1 MTVQE
6 KEDYIFSLVHKI
18 VEKNHSEELHQ
29 NFLDYVENGIE
40 NDSWNEYIEEVES
53 RIGMKFKRGKERL
66 EETEE
71 DKNLLIAKLE
81 EELKNM
87 DYIMKEK
94 DNYIVELVNKI
105 IEKNH
110 SEELE
115 SYVEVENE
123 LDVAKKASSLW
134 GKYLKPIEAR
144 IGMNI
149 KRGKQA
155 QYATEE
161 YKDSLIAK
169 LEEEINSV
177 G

>member
-1 MTVQE
+1 
-6 KEDYIFSLVHKI
+6 
-18 VEKNHSEELHQ
+18 
-29 NFLDYVENGIE
+29 
-40 NDSWNEYIEEVES
+40 
-53 RIGMKFKRGKERL
+53 
-66 EETEE
+66 
-71 DKNLLIAKLE
+71 
-81 EELKNM
+81 
-87 DYIMKEK
+87 MKEK
-94 DNYIVELVNKI
+94 DNYIVELVNKF